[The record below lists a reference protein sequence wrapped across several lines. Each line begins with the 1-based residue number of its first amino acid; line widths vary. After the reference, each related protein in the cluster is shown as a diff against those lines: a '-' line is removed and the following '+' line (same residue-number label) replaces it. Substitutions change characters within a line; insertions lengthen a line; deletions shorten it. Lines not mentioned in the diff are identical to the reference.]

1 MWLFGRS
8 SVDVDKIGNV
18 RSAGFLHA
26 RNGSTKFLLGATE
39 HQVFQWAPRRLVKD
53 SKCQLLT
60 AFTSS
65 SNLNLEILILCISL
79 EMPVLKDGLGNAQ
92 KHVKKRKDATP
103 PNILLGNNLIRE
115 AANDIKSIFQ
125 EFLGGFRS
133 KMIAALPSTDSCGC
147 CAVWVPGDCVFNS
160 YRPTNSS
167 SIIHW
172 HICSSHD
179 LSYLFVSHAHIRSI

>member
-1 MWLFGRS
+1 M
-8 SVDVDKIGNV
+8 
-18 RSAGFLHA
+18 
-26 RNGSTKFLLGATE
+26 GSETRKNT
-39 HQVFQWAPRRLVKD
+39 W
-53 SKCQLLT
+53 
-60 AFTSS
+60 
-65 SNLNLEILILCISL
+65 
-79 EMPVLKDGLGNAQ
+79 
-92 KHVKKRKDATP
+92 KKRKDATP

-179 LSYLFVSHAHIRSI
+179 LSCLLAMPIFVPSKPKYVYAVYISVYLCLFKHVENNVRYLLTGWLTYSLVLTYRGYYIILFLYLYESICLYMSVCIYI